1 MMMWFLYTD
10 SHGDTQNLALL
21 QYVFTFD
28 EHSVKVA
35 PHGNSKKSEGYVC
48 TMPSVMDKLKGAS
61 TTNTAKRALTFVSNE
76 SGGIT
81 KALSAGTLPRGRQQ
95 VNDIRRGSL
104 KSTYVT
110 RYGKTDH
117 SRFFMKIAFW
127 V

>member
-1 MMMWFLYTD
+1 MVI
-10 SHGDTQNLALL
+10 Q
-21 QYVFTFD
+21 
-28 EHSVKVA
+28 
-35 PHGNSKKSEGYVC
+35 KKSEEYVC

-104 KSTYVT
+104 KSTYDPV
-110 RYGKTDH
+110 
-117 SRFFMKIAFW
+117 FFPHDDVQGRRGW
-127 V
+127 